1 MPRLIK
7 TLTKNSMFSISKH
20 RPAVLGVVLMM
31 VVIATAQSQ
40 PDNVALFVQGYSGQA
55 NVFQSQ
61 GRLLVDV
68 QELARIT
75 NGSLH
80 FERGRIVLTLAPG
93 TTSETAS
100 NSTGKSGFSPAFT
113 RAAIE
118 AMASIREWGG
128 TLQVVVENGY
138 PVGKAMAGNS
148 IRAYEGRAADSIALA
163 ASVASTDSDRR
174 GLELLRNEFNNV
186 QAWAESFVNARN
198 EMRAVNLTM
207 SEHPLQD
214 DEQAQKMMHCGQF
227 LAQMFAGATFQ
238 DDPACH

>member
-1 MPRLIK
+1 
-7 TLTKNSMFSISKH
+7 MFSISKQ
-20 RPAVLGVVLMM
+20 RPAVVGVVLMT
-31 VVIATAQSQ
+31 VVIAVAQSQ
-40 PDNVALFVQGYSGQA
+40 PENVALFVQGYTGQA
-55 NVFQSQ
+55 NVVRSQ
-61 GRLLVDV
+61 GRLLIDV

-75 NGSLH
+75 NGSLR
-80 FERGRIVLTLAPG
+80 FEKGRIILALAPG
-93 TTSETAS
+93 GAS
-100 NSTGKSGFSPAFT
+100 DSVSYSTGKSGFSPAFT

-163 ASVASTDSDRR
+163 ASTASTDSDRR
-174 GLELLRNEFNNV
+174 GLELLRNEFNSV
-186 QAWAESFVNARN
+186 QAWSESFVNARN

-214 DEQAQKMMHCGQF
+214 DDQAQKMMHCGQF
-227 LAQMFAGATFQ
+227 LAQMFAGGTFQ